1 MRKFYAVVILVFV
14 LVGCNEPVELP
25 HYEIGFESQV
35 SRAIVESVEGLY
47 NAGIKIFGTAIP
59 QEGETILLFDAEN
72 LSYSTE
78 LRDWDYTNT
87 RYWVPQAKHHFC
99 AVWPYAT
106 ECEFSDTDS
115 KITIEHTS
123 RSNGADL
130 LYTTATR
137 NLAENED
144 YSAVPLSFHHACAAL
159 QFSII
164 NASDAVVS
172 KVSEIYLVGLKNE
185 GTFSFGVA
193 EEANWTLTNSVVASN
208 DYTTFGGKELTNLS
222 VNINTKHSLYEG
234 GAIVVLPQE
243 IQGTDVKF
251 HLKITKQD
259 NSVEE
264 KTVELGKLG
273 GSTPTTW
280 EAGKRY
286 EYTLTVKENTIVSN
300 VKVVPW
306 VEHYVEL

>member
-1 MRKFYAVVILVFV
+1 MRKFYAVAILMFV

-25 HYEIGFESQV
+25 HYEIGFVSQV

-72 LSYSTE
+72 LSYNDE
-78 LRDWDYTNT
+78 LEDWDYTNT

-106 ECEFSDTDS
+106 ECSFSDTDS
-115 KITIEHTS
+115 KITIEHES
-123 RSNGADL
+123 GSNGADL

-144 YSAVPLSFHHACAAL
+144 YSAVSLSFHHACAAL

-164 NASDAVVS
+164 NASNADVS
-172 KVSEIYLVGLKNE
+172 KVSEIYLVGVKNE
-185 GTFSFGVA
+185 GTFTFGVG
-193 EEANWTLTNSVVASN
+193 EEANWELGNSVVN
-208 DYTTFGGKELTNLS
+208 DYTTFGGKELTNLK
-222 VNINTKHSLYEG
+222 VNINTKYSLYEG

-243 IQGTDVKF
+243 IQGTNVKF

-259 NSVEE
+259 KSVEE

-273 GSTPTTW
+273 GSTPTKW